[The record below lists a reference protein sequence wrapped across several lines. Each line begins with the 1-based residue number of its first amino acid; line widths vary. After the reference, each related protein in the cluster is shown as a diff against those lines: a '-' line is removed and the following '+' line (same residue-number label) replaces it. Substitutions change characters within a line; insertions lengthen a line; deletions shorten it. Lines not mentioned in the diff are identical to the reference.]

1 MHVTR
6 IDGKRSEAQAR
17 PEAAL
22 LLSRIGEHA
31 TVRFSG
37 WLAMLELA
45 PVHASMIQALAAQPG
60 MSQGALARALGVL
73 PSRMVTYTDQLET
86 KGLVERRRHRTD
98 RRNYALH
105 LTKAGQ
111 AAHRSTSQ
119 LVQRH
124 QQALLAALTRPQQ
137 TQLAELLQ
145 LVAREQGLI
154 PSQMP
159 HSESETRQK
168 NSA

>member
-6 IDGKRSEAQAR
+6 IDKARSEMQAQ
-17 PEAAL
+17 PDAAL
-22 LLSRIGEHA
+22 LLSRIGAHA
-31 TVRFSG
+31 TVRISN
-37 WLAMLELA
+37 WLTMLELA
-45 PVHASMIQALAAQPG
+45 PVHASLIQALAMQPG
-60 MSQGALARALGVL
+60 MSQGALARTLGIL
-73 PSRMVTYTDQLET
+73 PSRMVAYTDQLET
-86 KGLVERRRHRTD
+86 KGLVERRRHRKD
-98 RRNYALH
+98 RRNYTLH

-111 AAHRSTSQ
+111 AAHRSASQ
-119 LVQRH
+119 IVQQH
-124 QQALLAALTRPQQ
+124 QQALLAGLTRPQQ

-159 HSESETRQK
+159 HRESEARQK